1 MLMRYLLLLAC
12 FAVPATAA
20 GQAPDA
26 APLVVSG
33 LEAYQR
39 VGAQA
44 ALDVWLANVSA
55 QDFQR
60 MRTGLLKTLHG
71 MEEQAG
77 RFQGYDV
84 LGAAGL
90 GPHYQRAYF
99 MLRYEER
106 PLFVRL
112 DAYQT
117 SGVWKLQNI
126 QFDTDAAKVFPS
138 AFFVPPGVNPQ
149 APPPAVA
156 VD

>member
-1 MLMRYLLLLAC
+1 MRYLLLTLAC
-12 FAVPATAA
+12 LAVPASAA
-20 GQAPDA
+20 GQTPDA

-39 VGAQA
+39 AGAQA
-44 ALDVWLANVSA
+44 ALDVWLADVSA

-60 MRTGLLKTLHG
+60 MRTGLLKALHG

-84 LGAAGL
+84 LGAANL

-99 MLRYEER
+99 MLRYEQR

-117 SGVWKLQNI
+117 SGVWKLHNI
-126 QFDTDAAKVFPS
+126 KFDIDAVKILPP
-138 AFFVPPGVNPQ
+138 AFFVPPGVKLQ
-149 APPPAVA
+149 TPPPAVA